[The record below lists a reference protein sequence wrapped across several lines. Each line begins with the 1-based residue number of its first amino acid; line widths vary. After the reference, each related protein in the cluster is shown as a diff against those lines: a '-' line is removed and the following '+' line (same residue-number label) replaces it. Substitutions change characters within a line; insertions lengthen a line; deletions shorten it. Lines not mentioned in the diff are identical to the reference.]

1 MKWLRCSG
9 PKTLKVVFTCNCG
22 GEPETPES
30 KKLREEASAER
41 KKIREKKKDL
51 AKTNNSFLSKILEIS
66 L

>member
-41 KKIREKKKDL
+41 KKIREKKKTL
-51 AKTNNSFLSKILEIS
+51 QRLTIHFYQRY
-66 L
+66 